1 MTVTC
6 PNCRNEIS
14 VSKFMPVSVRCKK
27 CKSVFNVEYNP
38 DELGFWGKQKLKCNN
53 FSIAHPNITKAAKIT
68 IGLAIAAGLTK
79 LALDSRPESTQA
91 GLPAESEDTAS
102 DDVSSTESNGKTP
115 PPEEPASSDDIKPE
129 VEPSISKTDFE
140 RHLLDRLL
148 SGGLDGPVGSPFG
161 NGYGSTIMYAIQDGI
176 IKRFKQGPTQ
186 RVFDGDETE
195 KIIPNWKNDRK
206 LETEEEQL
214 DFLRRQGRYVNDPEV
229 QAYSNAYWDKKHQ
242 R

>member
-148 SGGLDGPVGSPFG
+148 SGGLDSPVGSPFKTESL
-161 NGYGSTIMYAIQDGI
+161 NVSNRVQPKEFSTVTKL
-176 IKRFKQGPTQ
+176 KRSFLIGKMIENSKQ
-186 RVFDGDETE
+186 R
-195 KIIPNWKNDRK
+195 KN
-206 LETEEEQL
+206 
-214 DFLRRQGRYVNDPEV
+214 
-229 QAYSNAYWDKKHQ
+229 S
-242 R
+242 

>member
-27 CKSVFNVEYNP
+27 CKSVFNAEYNP

-102 DDVSSTESNGKTP
+102 DDVSSTESNGQTP

-161 NGYGSTIMYAIQDGI
+161 NGYGSTISQHCGVLIFQ
-176 IKRFKQGPTQ
+176 
-186 RVFDGDETE
+186 
-195 KIIPNWKNDRK
+195 
-206 LETEEEQL
+206 
-214 DFLRRQGRYVNDPEV
+214 
-229 QAYSNAYWDKKHQ
+229 
-242 R
+242 